1 MAPTIGITTYHTNAD
16 WRGWSEEGA
25 LLPWTYVAA
34 IRNSGGR
41 PVLLPPGGDAA
52 EADETAA
59 VLDGVVIAG
68 GGDINPAIYGA
79 AKHPK
84 TNASAP
90 DRDTWEISIADAA
103 IRLGVPLLGICRG
116 MQVLNVACRG
126 TLHQHV
132 PDLVG
137 HEGHSGTAHGFTL
150 HKVRVTS
157 GTTVQSILPGGEYF
171 DVPTHH
177 HQAID
182 QVGDGLMA
190 VAWADD
196 GIIEAVE
203 ATSPGEFLVGVQWH
217 PEQGDDAR
225 LFAALV
231 SAAEMHYSERA
242 VATAPSLLADALRW
256 LAFHGPSPSPGG
268 GPRFLAAYRAGG

>member
-1 MAPTIGITTYHTNAD
+1 MAPTIGITMYHTNAN

-25 LLPWTYVAA
+25 LLPWTYVMS

-41 PVLLPPGGDAA
+41 PVLLPPGGDVSEA
-52 EADETAA
+52 EATVA

-84 TNASAP
+84 TDDNAP
-90 DRDTWEISIADAA
+90 DRDAWELAVAGAA
-103 IRLGVPLLGICRG
+103 IRQGVPLLGICRG
-116 MQVLNVACRG
+116 AQMLNIACGG

-137 HEGHSGTAHGFTL
+137 HDHHSGPAAGFGT

-157 GTTVQSILPGGEYF
+157 GTIVSSILPGGEYF

-177 HQAID
+177 HQAVD
-182 QVGDGLMA
+182 MVGAGLTA
-190 VAWADD
+190 VGWADD
-196 GIIEAVE
+196 GVIEAVE
-203 ATSPGEFLVGVQWH
+203 SATPGEFLVGVQWH
-217 PEQGDDAR
+217 PEQGSDSR
-225 LFAALV
+225 LFGALITAAD
-231 SAAEMHYSERA
+231 MHHSERT
-242 VATAPSLLADALRW
+242 VSSSLPPLLAGA
-256 LAFHGPSPSPGG
+256 
-268 GPRFLAAYRAGG
+268 

>member
-25 LLPWTYVAA
+25 LLPWRYVSA
-34 IRNSGGR
+34 IRTAGGR

-52 EADETAA
+52 EAEATVA

-79 AKHPK
+79 AKHPE
-84 TNASAP
+84 TSANAP
-90 DRDTWEISIADAA
+90 DRDAWELAVADAA
-103 IRLGVPLLGICRG
+103 VRLDKPLLGICRG
-116 MQVLNVACRG
+116 MQVLNVACGG

-137 HEGHSGTAHGFTL
+137 HEAHNGPGHGFGQ

-177 HQAID
+177 H
-182 QVGDGLMA
+182 L
-190 VAWADD
+190 
-196 GIIEAVE
+196 
-203 ATSPGEFLVGVQWH
+203 
-217 PEQGDDAR
+217 
-225 LFAALV
+225 
-231 SAAEMHYSERA
+231 
-242 VATAPSLLADALRW
+242 SLI
-256 LAFHGPSPSPGG
+256 HI
-268 GPRFLAAYRAGG
+268 

>member
-25 LLPWTYVAA
+25 VLQWAYVSAVRAA
-34 IRNSGGR
+34 GGR
-41 PVLLPPGGDAA
+41 PVLLPPGGDVA
-52 EADETAA
+52 EAEATVA
-59 VLDGVVIAG
+59 VLDGIVIAG

-84 TNASAP
+84 TGVSTP
-90 DRDTWEISIADAA
+90 DRDAWELAVAEAA
-103 IRLGVPLLGICRG
+103 LRLDTPLLGICRG
-116 MQVLNVACRG
+116 MQMLNIACGG

-137 HEGHSGTAHGFTL
+137 HEAHSGPVDGL
-150 HKVRVTS
+150 LRHKVRVTR
-157 GTTVQSILPGGEYF
+157 GTSVESILPGGEYF

-177 HQAID
+177 HQAVDKI
-182 QVGDGLMA
+182 GDGLIA

-203 ATSPGEFLVGVQWH
+203 ADADSTRSFLVGVQWH
-217 PEQGDDAR
+217 PEQGDDMR
-225 LFAALV
+225 LHTALV
-231 SAAEMHYSERA
+231 AAAEIFSAERT
-242 VATAPSLLADALRW
+242 VATLPPLLAGA
-256 LAFHGPSPSPGG
+256 
-268 GPRFLAAYRAGG
+268 

>member
-25 LLPWTYVAA
+25 LLPWTYVTS
-34 IRNSGGR
+34 IRDNGGR

-52 EADETAA
+52 EAAATVA

-68 GGDINPAIYGA
+68 GGDIDPAIYGA
-79 AKHPK
+79 ARHSK
-84 TNASAP
+84 TEVTAP
-90 DRDTWEISIADAA
+90 DRDAWELAVADAA
-103 IRLGVPLLGICRG
+103 IRMNVPLLGICRG
-116 MQVLNVACRG
+116 MQVLNVACGG

-137 HEGHSGTAHGFTL
+137 HEVHAGAPTGFGT

-157 GTTVQSILPGGEYF
+157 GSTIMGILPGGEYF
-171 DVPTHH
+171 EVPTHH
-177 HQAID
+177 HQAVD
-182 QVGDGLMA
+182 KVGDGLIA

-203 ATSPGEFLVGVQWH
+203 AVLPHEFIVGVQWH
-217 PEQGDDAR
+217 PEQGDDTR
-225 LFAALV
+225 LFTALV
-231 SAAEMHYSERA
+231 AAAENRYAEPA
-242 VATAPSLLADALRW
+242 VASLPSLLAGA
-256 LAFHGPSPSPGG
+256 
-268 GPRFLAAYRAGG
+268 

>member
-25 LLPWTYVAA
+25 LLPWTYVSSIRAA
-34 IRNSGGR
+34 GGR
-41 PVLLPPGGDAA
+41 PVLLPPGGDTA
-52 EADETAA
+52 EAEATVA
-59 VLDGVVIAG
+59 VLDGIVIAG

-79 AKHPK
+79 AKHPR
-84 TNASAP
+84 TGMNAP
-90 DRDTWEISIADAA
+90 DRDAWELAIADAA
-103 IRLGVPLLGICRG
+103 VRLDKPLLGICRG
-116 MQVLNVACRG
+116 MQVLNVACGG

-137 HEGHSGTAHGFTL
+137 HEAHSGPVDGFGL

-157 GTTVQSILPGGEYF
+157 GTTVQGILPGGEYF

-177 HQAID
+177 HQAVDKI
-182 QVGDGLMA
+182 GDGLIP

-203 ATSPGEFLVGVQWH
+203 ADVDAARSFLVGVQWH
-217 PEQGDDAR
+217 PEQGDDMR
-225 LFAALV
+225 LFTALV
-231 SAAEMHYSERA
+231 AAAEIFSAERT
-242 VATAPSLLADALRW
+242 VATLPPMLADA
-256 LAFHGPSPSPGG
+256 
-268 GPRFLAAYRAGG
+268 